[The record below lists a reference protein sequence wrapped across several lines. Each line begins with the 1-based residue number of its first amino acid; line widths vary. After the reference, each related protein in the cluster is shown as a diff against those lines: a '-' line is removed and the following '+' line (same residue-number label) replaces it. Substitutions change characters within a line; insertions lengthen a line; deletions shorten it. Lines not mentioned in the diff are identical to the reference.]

1 MAILENG
8 MLRDAGKGDL
18 DRNRLLRFAQAL
30 KRDDEIVRKRPL
42 ALGSDCRLET
52 PFAQMASFGPSA
64 VISAVDHIEATIS
77 QLDCPSVG
85 SGHVSEMDQ
94 LGNRHCNSGICPE
107 VRIQGRHYHAGPG
120 FAVRLTK
127 EIEDLARRFAEL
139 H

>member
-1 MAILENG
+1 

-42 ALGSDCRLET
+42 ALGSDCRFET

-64 VISAVDHIEATIS
+64 VISAVDHIEATIR

-85 SGHVSEMDQ
+85 SGHVSEMGQ
-94 LGNRHCNSGICPE
+94 LGNRHCNGGICSE
-107 VRIQGRHYHAGPG
+107 VRIQGRHCHAGPG